1 MPVHREVQV
10 GLADHAEQPQI
21 LDSLDAAQTLDGLGM
36 LVNQAVIGIAL
47 ITESLS
53 HGGVISPRG
62 LLGLL
67 FIAAG
72 VLRLRLSRPNDGE
85 PQG

>member
-1 MPVHREVQV
+1 MNRGAHRTGTIVLSV
-10 GLADHAEQPQI
+10 VMI
-21 LDSLDAAQTLDGLGM
+21 
-36 LVNQAVIGIAL
+36 VIGIAL

>member
-1 MPVHREVQV
+1 
-10 GLADHAEQPQI
+10 
-21 LDSLDAAQTLDGLGM
+21 M
-36 LVNQAVIGIAL
+36 LSVVMIVIGIAL